1 VIARLSEA
9 PGAVGSVKQGATLQG
24 GVPDLLKSDPLSVC
38 EGVNA
43 KR

>member
-9 PGAVGSVKQGATLQG
+9 PDAMGSLKKGATLRG
-24 GVPDLLKSDPLSVC
+24 GVPNLLMSDPLSVC

-43 KR
+43 ER